1 MGIRNPG
8 SVRAIV
14 NRGGNDLFDPD
25 PQAPAIAMT
34 QQMLGGSADATQ
46 ADPAA
51 VQTVIEFF
59 ERL

>member
-34 QQMLGGSADATQ
+34 QQMLGGSTVQ
-46 ADPAA
+46 T

-59 ERL
+59 GRL

>member
-14 NRGGNDLFDPD
+14 NHGGNDLFDPD

-34 QQMLGGSADATQ
+34 RQMPGGSTVQ
-46 ADPAA
+46 T

-59 ERL
+59 GRL